1 MGYLEIPNSWTCKLS
16 LQIADTKKPHQ
27 SEAYA
32 AITPLSPHEH
42 NYQRRAINI
51 KFSPKLSRTKHYV
64 NLKFSGDKYWHSN
77 KKKYHFSHTLTDI
90 AGMINSSL
98 YIFKRSLFP
107 VCLPCGSPVL
117 FVLIQQIRKIFYALN
132 RLICSFDYFSNK
144 KAPPKRGWLLLR
156 YFNPHVITIQ

>member
-77 KKKYHFSHTLTDI
+77 KKKYHFNRTLTDI

-98 YIFKRSLFP
+98 YIFNAFTLSGVPALRLT
-107 VCLPCGSPVL
+107 GSFCVNSTDS
-117 FVLIQQIRKIFYALN
+117 QN
-132 RLICSFDYFSNK
+132 
-144 KAPPKRGWLLLR
+144 LLR
-156 YFNPHVITIQ
+156 SEPPHLFIRLFFQQKSPTEAGLTATKVL